1 MMKEKQWSGLRNFC
15 AATSGNRGPSRRTC
29 VPCGDLPSGR
39 RAGRLPRNC
48 CPPGRGAVR
57 PGIPAGVGERHAGG
71 DPGLG
76 RDRLALLIETICATG
91 HPGQRGAVYH
101 GGGCRDRRGTDRH
114 EGLGWTILLPQK
126 LCRRLLKIRQN
137 AKRSSPVRSFSPETE
152 SACPGNVSGR
162 DEKAVRPCGRGGE
175 QGVPHNY

>member
-91 HPGQRGAVYH
+91 IRGNEVRYITVEAA
-101 GGGCRDRRGTDRH
+101 GT
-114 EGLGWTILLPQK
+114 
-126 LCRRLLKIRQN
+126 
-137 AKRSSPVRSFSPETE
+137 
-152 SACPGNVSGR
+152 
-162 DEKAVRPCGRGGE
+162 
-175 QGVPHNY
+175 GVAQIAMKG

>member
-1 MMKEKQWSGLRNFC
+1 M
-15 AATSGNRGPSRRTC
+15 
-29 VPCGDLPSGR
+29 PSGR

-91 HPGQRGAVYH
+91 IRGNEVRYITVEAA
-101 GGGCRDRRGTDRH
+101 GT
-114 EGLGWTILLPQK
+114 
-126 LCRRLLKIRQN
+126 
-137 AKRSSPVRSFSPETE
+137 
-152 SACPGNVSGR
+152 
-162 DEKAVRPCGRGGE
+162 
-175 QGVPHNY
+175 GVAQIAMKG

>member
-39 RAGRLPRNC
+39 
-48 CPPGRGAVR
+48 
-57 PGIPAGVGERHAGG
+57 PAGVGERHAGG

-91 HPGQRGAVYH
+91 IRGNEVRYITVEAA
-101 GGGCRDRRGTDRH
+101 GT
-114 EGLGWTILLPQK
+114 
-126 LCRRLLKIRQN
+126 
-137 AKRSSPVRSFSPETE
+137 
-152 SACPGNVSGR
+152 
-162 DEKAVRPCGRGGE
+162 
-175 QGVPHNY
+175 GVAQIAMKG